1 MQRGTVNLVSVRIK
15 SPIRWY
21 KVLSWKSCVLCAA
34 EGSSE
39 SEARLVAGV
48 SESSRTKL
56 PYRPEVVRALPA
68 ELRAEAG
75 ARVRL
80 ECQVAAYPP
89 ARVQWSRDGQRL
101 EADARHALQLAENG
115 LCCLDVL
122 DVQPADVGEYVLRA
136 ENELGAAST
145 RAALLL
151 APRATAPPARGLLIV
166 RPPPRELVAI
176 DGSEALVELMIA
188 APPDAPPPHIA
199 WFRDN
204 EPLVGDADFESSF
217 DSGTGRVAL
226 RIRQVY
232 ADDEGLIRCEIAHP
246 FNPQKLH
253 AATILHVLEAPPSS
267 EPTAPVLQ
275 CNSIERSPVHSC
287 VRVVLYS

>member
-1 MQRGTVNLVSVRIK
+1 M
-15 SPIRWY
+15 
-21 KVLSWKSCVLCAA
+21 
-34 EGSSE
+34 
-39 SEARLVAGV
+39 
-48 SESSRTKL
+48 
-56 PYRPEVVRALPA
+56 PA

-75 ARVRL
+75 ARVSL

-166 RPPPRELVAI
+166 RLPPRELVAI
-176 DGSEALVELMIA
+176 DGGEALVELTIA
-188 APPDAPPPHIA
+188 APPPDAPPPHIA

-232 ADDEGLIRCEIAHP
+232 ADDAGLIRCEIAHP
-246 FNPQKLH
+246 FNPQKLQ
-253 AATILHVLEAPPSS
+253 AATILHVLEAPPSN
-267 EPTAPVLQ
+267 EPTTALPLSSQTAPVLQ
-275 CNSIERSPVHSC
+275 SNSIARSPVHS
-287 VRVVLYS
+287 RIRVLYSWEELAFKFW